1 MDWKLGEIRKVDGE
15 WYQCV
20 EGNYCGNC
28 SFNGRKCF
36 TIVDNGDPIGNCFY
50 ERRKDNKE
58 VIFKKLTKYMHPF
71 CMDGH
76 KFQLYLLPE
85 PVTTPPSESEEI
97 KLVRWDIVQ
106 IMETI

>member
-1 MDWKLGEIRKVDGE
+1 MDWNIGEIKQVNGE

-20 EGNYCGNC
+20 EGNNCGNC
-28 SFNGRKCF
+28 SFNGRKCS
-36 TIVDNGDPIGNCFY
+36 TIVDNGDQIGDCCSD
-50 ERRKDNKE
+50 RRKDNKE

-71 CMDGH
+71 FMDGH
-76 KFQLYLLPE
+76 RFQLYLLPE

-97 KLVRWDIVQ
+97 KLVRWDTVQ

>member
-1 MDWKLGEIRKVDGE
+1 MNWKLGEIRKVDGE

-20 EGNYCGNC
+20 RSITCNGCGFNNNGCTADRHITGDC
-28 SFNGRKCF
+28 SGRLDG
-36 TIVDNGDPIGNCFY
+36 VS
-50 ERRKDNKE
+50 

-76 KFQLYLLPE
+76 RFQLYLLPE
-85 PVTTPPSESEEI
+85 PVTTLPSESEEI